1 MTLYGIV
8 ASFHLDDVKDSYLSA
23 EKKQILKEKGQK
35 HIHVTFAYISDDN
48 RHNQAFVQHVN
59 KLALDFVT
67 TTIMKRPPLN
77 SWIRTDGAPTQYAN
91 ATMFFWI
98 GQQYQ
103 KTNTR
108 VDWSIHCTCHGPPSL
123 PPPSPPSAE
132 PPPLF
137 FLPFLAFARSSL
149 PSGKDKVDPEMGWLK
164 NLIRAWMLTETLD
177 NMYDVRLHNYLDV
190 AQKLRDLNAD
200 DPGHGA
206 LIPGGIYRREIMTV
220 DARGPKSAP
229 QDIPKGLRCVG
240 ATKDRQFTDQCCE
253 LEKGASSVLMRH
265 RSCHFCDCCI
275 RLDPMD
281 RANRTTPPTEVRNA
295 PFHMP
300 FRTS

>member
-1 MTLYGIV
+1 MTISVTLYGIV

-48 RHNQAFVQHVN
+48 RHNQAFVQHIN
-59 KLALDFVT
+59 KLVLDFVT
-67 TTIMKRPPLN
+67 STIMKKPPLN

-98 GQQYQ
+98 GQQHQ

-108 VDWSIHCTCHGPPSL
+108 VDWSIHCTCHGVAT
-123 PPPSPPSAE
+123 PPSPFLQVA
-132 PPPLF
+132 LF
-137 FLPFLAFARSSL
+137 SL
-149 PSGKDKVDPEMGWLK
+149 PSFSLTHLSPPAGKDKVDPEMGWLK

-177 NMYDVRLHNYLDV
+177 NMYDVRLHNYEDV

-200 DPGHGA
+200 DPGHGD
-206 LIPGGIYRREIMTV
+206 LIPGGIYRREIITV

-229 QDIPKGLRCVG
+229 QDIPKGLRCEG
-240 ATKDRQFTDQCCE
+240 ATKDRQFTDQCCD
-253 LEKGASSVLMRH
+253 LENGASSVLMRH

-281 RANRTTPPTEVRNA
+281 RANRVTPPTEVLDTYTF
-295 PFHMP
+295 PP
-300 FRTS
+300 SSQP